1 MTASEKINKYE
12 EEIATMKVMIYSLKQ
27 AFDDTFKALGTREA
41 DLVKTEK
48 WEEDC
53 RKVAKEYI
61 KNERENEVQE

>member
-1 MTASEKINKYE
+1 MNDTVSKKIEEYE
-12 EEIATMKVMIYSLKQ
+12 EEIATMKIMIYSLKQ
-27 AFDDTFKALGTREA
+27 ALDDTFKALGSREV

-61 KNERENEVQE
+61 AKEQGK